1 MRNNRE
7 VKFGGPFIELMAV
20 QKYKSL
26 NFSNAKRH
34 IDSSHETQLEILPA
48 ELMRLPEQMK
58 PREHLPG
65 LKERCEFAPSFLS
78 LYTHFQAK
86 SKFQILAGY
95 RINPQRKPA

>member
-7 VKFGGPFIELMAV
+7 VKFGGPFIELTAV
-20 QKYKSL
+20 QKYKTL

-65 LKERCEFAPSFLS
+65 LKERCEFAPPFYACIHIFKPSPSFE
-78 LYTHFQAK
+78 F
-86 SKFQILAGY
+86 
-95 RINPQRKPA
+95 